1 MIKVSVYA
9 LKYPFRTLN
18 ISMEFNTNPVFDQ
31 KKNNR
36 ENVLTGIE
44 V

>member
-1 MIKVSVYA
+1 MNKISVYA

-18 ISMEFNTNPVFDQ
+18 ISMKFNTNPVFDQ
-31 KKNNR
+31 KNNT

>member
-1 MIKVSVYA
+1 MIKISVYA

-31 KKNNR
+31 KNNT